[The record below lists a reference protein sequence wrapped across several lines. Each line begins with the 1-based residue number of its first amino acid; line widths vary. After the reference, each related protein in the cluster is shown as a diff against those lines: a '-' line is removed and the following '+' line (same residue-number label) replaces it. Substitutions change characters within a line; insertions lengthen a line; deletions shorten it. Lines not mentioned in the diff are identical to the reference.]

1 MSCVQV
7 DTGRWR
13 IDLGGGVGLEI
24 VLLFSRT
31 VAFWVYGGEM
41 VSEALVGDG

>member
-1 MSCVQV
+1 MSCVKV
-7 DTGRWR
+7 DDGRWR

-31 VAFWVYGGEM
+31 VAFWIVGGAM
-41 VSEALVGDG
+41 VSEVLVGDS

>member
-7 DTGRWR
+7 DDGRWR
-13 IDLGGGVGLEI
+13 IDLGGGLGMEI

-31 VAFWVYGGEM
+31 VAFWVLGGEM
-41 VSEALVGDG
+41 VSEVLVGDG